1 MLDRLSSHIVFRHF
15 FSTVLLLILNAF
27 LIQAQ
32 KDQLKT
38 DPNLVLYYDFEEIVD
53 SVVHDKSANALNGI
67 RYNTSV
73 TAGKE
78 GDALA
83 YNDST
88 SYIYVG
94 KDARLNMTQFTLMA
108 WVKPY
113 SRGSDKQ
120 RMEILEKT
128 DSYWFNLRN
137 GNTPKL
143 LAERGKMRVGGFFK
157 ATPTSEQ
164 EWIYLDTKST
174 IEPQIWTHTI
184 FTYDNVKMKA
194 YLNGIQDASMNV
206 PPILHVS
213 FYPASIG
220 CKISKDSVF
229 EARFH
234 GIIDEFFIL
243 SRALTQVEIDNYLG
257 IMSDVDGVRSPIA
270 GRIYPN
276 PATDYIIF
284 EPSTLGENTE
294 VMIFDLQ
301 GKIRYRQHYQ
311 NITSVN
317 ISLTDFPSGMYVL
330 KTVDEQGIHA
340 QLFEVRN
347 KQ

>member
-1 MLDRLSSHIVFRHF
+1 MLDRLSSPIVFRHI
-15 FSTVLLLILNAF
+15 FSTVLFLIFNAF

-38 DPNLVLYYDFEEIVD
+38 DPDLVLYYDFEDIVD
-53 SVVHDKSANALNGI
+53 SVVHDQSANALNGI

-78 GDALA
+78 GNALA

-88 SYIYVG
+88 SFIYLG
-94 KDARLNMTQFTLMA
+94 KDARLNMPQFTLMA

-143 LAERGKMRVGGFFK
+143 LEERGKMRVGGFFK
-157 ATPTSEQ
+157 ATEASEKQ
-164 EWIYLDTKST
+164 WIYLDTKSI
-174 IEPQIWTHTI
+174 IEPQVWTHTI
-184 FTYDNVKMKA
+184 FTYDNIKMSA
-194 YLNGIQDASMNV
+194 YLNGVPDASMNV
-206 PPILHVS
+206 PPILHHS
-213 FYPASIG
+213 FFPASIG

-234 GIIDEFFIL
+234 GIIDEFFML

-284 EPSTLGENTE
+284 EPSNLGENTE

-301 GKIRYRQHYQ
+301 GRIRYRQHYQ
-311 NITSVN
+311 NISSTH
-317 ISLTDFPSGMYVL
+317 IELKDFSSGVYIL
-330 KTVDEQGIHA
+330 KTVDAKGVHA
-340 QLFEVRN
+340 QLFEVKN